1 MTTRLLTLLAVILAA
16 LSAGHAHA
24 VAPKIRAVA
33 TVGMLTDAVR
43 IIGGDRVEVTG
54 LMGEGVDPH
63 LYKASPGDLR
73 LLSTADIVF
82 GVGIHLEGRMVDAL
96 EKLAKTRRVVLIGES
111 LDHTLLRSLGG
122 DSHDPHIWF
131 DVALWSKAL
140 DSVEQALI
148 AADNA
153 GADTYKA
160 NAKKYRDDLAALH
173 EWVKT
178 EIATIPKPQRVL
190 VTAHDAFGYFSRAYD
205 IEVLAIQ
212 GVSTDSEASLRDIN
226 ALVDTLV
233 TRKIP
238 AVFVESSVPRKA
250 IDALREG
257 AAARSHTVTVGGE
270 LFSDAMGRSG
280 TDEGTYIGMVKH
292 NVHAIVHALKPAESP
307 APTPAPNS
315 APTK

>member
-1 MTTRLLTLLAVILAA
+1 MITRLLTLLTIAIAALAA
-16 LSAGHAHA
+16 PALA
-24 VAPKIRAVA
+24 APKLRAVA

-63 LYKASPGDLR
+63 LYKAAPGDLR

-82 GVGIHLEGRMVDAL
+82 AVGLHLEGRMVDAL
-96 EKLAKTRRVVLIGES
+96 EKLAKNRRVVLIGE
-111 LDHTLLRSLGG
+111 TLEHAALRSLGG

-140 DSVEQALI
+140 EAIEKGLI
-148 AADNA
+148 DADAA

-160 NAKKYRDDLAALH
+160 NAKKYRDELAALH
-173 EWVKT
+173 EWVKA

-190 VTAHDAFGYFSRAYD
+190 VTAHDAFGYFSSAYD

-238 AVFVESSVPRKA
+238 AVFVESSVPRKT

-257 AAARSHTVTVGGE
+257 AAARNHAVTVGGE
-270 LFSDAMGRSG
+270 LFSDAMGATG
-280 TDEGTYIGMVKH
+280 TDEGTYIGMVQH
-292 NVHAIVHALKPAESP
+292 NVRAIVHALKPAESP
-307 APTPAPNS
+307 STTPAPAPTPAP
-315 APTK
+315 TK

>member
-1 MTTRLLTLLAVILAA
+1 MTIRLLALLLIALTALAA
-16 LSAGHAHA
+16 PASA
-24 VAPKIRAVA
+24 APKLRAVA

-82 GVGIHLEGRMVDAL
+82 AVGIHLEGRMVDAL
-96 EKLAKTRRVVLIGES
+96 EKLAKNRRVVLIGES
-111 LDHTLLRSLGG
+111 LDHAALRSLGG

-140 DSVEQALI
+140 EAVEQGLI
-148 AADNA
+148 AADAA

-160 NAKKYRDDLAALH
+160 NAKKYRDELAALH

-257 AAARSHTVTVGGE
+257 AAARNHTVSVGGE
-270 LFSDAMGRSG
+270 LFSDAMGKAG
-280 TDEGTYIGMVKH
+280 TDDGTYIGMVKH
-292 NVHAIVHALKPAESP
+292 NVRAIVHALKPAESP
-307 APTPAPNS
+307 TTPAPTPA
-315 APTK
+315 K

>member
-1 MTTRLLTLLAVILAA
+1 MRIRFLILLALLLSILPACQAA
-16 LSAGHAHA
+16 AE
-24 VAPKIRAVA
+24 APKLRAVA

-63 LYKASPGDLR
+63 LYKVSPGDLR

-82 GVGIHLEGRMVDAL
+82 AVGLHLEGRMVDAL
-96 EKLAKTRRVVLIGES
+96 EKLSKNRSIVLVGQQ
-111 LDHTLLRSLGG
+111 LDHTLLRSDEG

-140 DSVEQALI
+140 EAVEKGLI
-148 AADNA
+148 AADAA
-153 GADTYKA
+153 GADTYKT

-173 EWVKT
+173 EWVKQ

-233 TRKIP
+233 ARKIP

-257 AAARSHTVTVGGE
+257 AAARKHSVSVGGE
-270 LFSDAMGRSG
+270 LFSDAMGKSG

-292 NVHAIVHALKPAESP
+292 NVIAIVHALKPADASTPTSP
-307 APTPAPNS
+307 AT
-315 APTK
+315 TK